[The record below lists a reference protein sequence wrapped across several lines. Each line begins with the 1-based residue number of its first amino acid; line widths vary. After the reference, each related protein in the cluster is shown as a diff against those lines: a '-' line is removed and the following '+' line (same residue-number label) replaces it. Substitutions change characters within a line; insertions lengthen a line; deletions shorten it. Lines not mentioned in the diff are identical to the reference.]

1 MINVRKF
8 THSII
13 NTFILRFLYC
23 FKIRSKNLCEL
34 IKGPGLLKSK
44 YLTIKIIMAII
55 RTMYKKKEV
64 KESGILLKLK
74 AMDKKRGEKALAT
87 YKLRLK
93 NNSKNE

>member
-1 MINVRKF
+1 
-8 THSII
+8 
-13 NTFILRFLYC
+13 
-23 FKIRSKNLCEL
+23 
-34 IKGPGLLKSK
+34 
-44 YLTIKIIMAII
+44 MAII